1 MGEVGQNGLRYSV
14 LTFAWPSQSKH
25 AGPRIKQEKSQGD
38 AECCICF
45 SSWEFMTLTFWF
57 SGLKKKPPGLCQER
71 RTDTDAKV
79 EEKSYLGPSTLTK

>member
-57 SGLKKKPPGLCQER
+57 SGLTKNS
-71 RTDTDAKV
+71 RTLSRKTDRHGR
-79 EEKSYLGPSTLTK
+79 KS

>member
-1 MGEVGQNGLRYSV
+1 MGEVGLRYSV

-57 SGLKKKPPGLCQER
+57 SGLKKKLPDFVKKDGQT
-71 RTDTDAKV
+71 RTQKLKKKV
-79 EEKSYLGPSTLTK
+79 TWAQVL